1 MYNHIGKQP
10 GRDMKGRIFLDNNAT
25 TPLDPRVLEKMLID
39 LSGGPYNPSSLH
51 FFGQEGKKLLSR
63 ARAEVAQFI
72 GVKPNEIIFTSGG
85 TESMNF
91 LIKGIAE
98 KNNPIHIITSSIEHA
113 SVYYSMQHLEKK
125 GASVTFLSPGLWGA
139 PKPTEVL
146 AAITPQTGL
155 IVLSAANSET
165 GVLLDLDAI
174 AQIAF
179 EAKIPF
185 IVDGVALLGK
195 KRFTVPKG
203 VTGMGF
209 SSHKIHGPK
218 GVGFVYLQSNCKIEP
233 QFFGGGQESSLRG
246 GTENLSGIL
255 GLSSAIE
262 ILQEEIDQHS
272 THMKYLQ
279 NLLENGLKSLSGISI
294 NGQGPRLPNTS
305 NITFDGVDG
314 EDLFIALD
322 MEKIAVS
329 QGSACASGARE
340 PSRVLLHMGMP
351 KKEALSSLRFSL
363 SRMNTEEEILH
374 TIRVVKTLT
383 TKLRICP

>member
-1 MYNHIGKQP
+1 MN
-10 GRDMKGRIFLDNNAT
+10 RRGRIFLDNNAT
-25 TPLDPRVLEKMLID
+25 TPLDPRVLERMIID

-51 FFGQEGKKLLSR
+51 FFGQEGKKLLSN
-63 ARAEVAQFI
+63 ARAQIAQFI
-72 GVKPNEIIFTSGG
+72 GAKPNEIIFTSGG

-98 KNNPIHIITSSIEHA
+98 KTNPAHIITSSIEHA

-125 GASVTFLSPGLWGA
+125 GATVTYLNPGLWGA
-139 PKPTEVL
+139 PRPDEVL
-146 AAITPQTGL
+146 TAITPQTGL
-155 IVLSAANSET
+155 IVLTAANSET

-174 AQIAF
+174 AKIALDT
-179 EAKIPF
+179 KIPL
-185 IVDGVALLGK
+185 IIDGVALLGK
-195 KRFTVPKG
+195 KRFTIPKG
-203 VTGMGF
+203 VAGMGF
-209 SSHKIHGPK
+209 SSHKLHGPK

-233 QFFGGGQESSLRG
+233 QFFGGGQESSLRS

-255 GLSSAIE
+255 GLAAAIE
-262 ILQEEIDQHS
+262 ILNEEMEQYI

-279 NLLENGLKSLSGISI
+279 DLLENGLKSLPGISI

-305 NITFDGVDG
+305 NIAFKGIDG

-340 PSRVLLHMGMP
+340 PSRILLNMGIP

-363 SRMNTEEEILH
+363 SRMNTEEEILQV
-374 TIRVVKTLT
+374 IKTT
-383 TKLRICP
+383 TTLVAKLRSLSLGC